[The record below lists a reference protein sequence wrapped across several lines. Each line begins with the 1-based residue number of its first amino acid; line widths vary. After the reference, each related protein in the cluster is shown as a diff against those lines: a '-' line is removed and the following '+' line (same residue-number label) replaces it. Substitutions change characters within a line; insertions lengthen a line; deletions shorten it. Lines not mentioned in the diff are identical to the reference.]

1 MVESFDLPDEDF
13 FLSPELRANFA
24 YSIAS
29 SSDSSLGTRVA
40 LSRAQR
46 KRKGGTGY
54 EKALERGRCSRWIG
68 ASLWSRFG
76 TMGWRS
82 RWAVWRHGTGDDGR
96 SRLDGWRASVR
107 GLHGSSKRNHRR
119 EGQGTRNGVRGQIS

>member
-13 FLSPELRANFA
+13 LHRRRSFEHISLTASLVPPTRHLAPGLR
-24 YSIAS
+24 YQG
-29 SSDSSLGTRVA
+29 LRE
-40 LSRAQR
+40 RW
-46 KRKGGTGY
+46 KGGTGY
-54 EKALERGRCSRWIG
+54 EKALERGRCSRWID

-82 RWAVWRHGTGDDGR
+82 RWAVWWRGAGEEGG

-107 GLHGSSKRNHRR
+107 GRHGSGKRNHR
-119 EGQGTRNGVRGQIS
+119 